1 MKETVPF
8 KGVLARGKEM
18 VNCHGIVDKTTLR
31 NEAGWPVA
39 IEFSNIRILN
49 VSEALPDGVY
59 ILNGPGGP
67 QRMRLCSGSWEGG
80 A

>member
-8 KGVLARGKEM
+8 KGVLAHGKEL
-18 VNCHGIVDKTTLR
+18 VNCQGIVDKTTLR
-31 NEAGWPVA
+31 NETGWPVA

-59 ILNGPGGP
+59 TFTGPSG
-67 QRMRLCSGSWEGG
+67 QRRMRLRNGSWEEV